1 MDREGTML
9 SSQELFYCSQAEDTL
24 HQAMCML
31 QQDGWQ
37 AETYQNGDWI
47 LSKTFPRTGKVFRAE
62 AIIDSPPERIY
73 SQLFEQLEQM
83 DQWNPSISKVQILQ
97 KIGRNTLLT
106 REITA
111 QIPANMVRQRD
122 FVSVRHCYRKGSSLY
137 LIGTATES
145 QLMPPQKGIIR
156 AEAGLTCIVL
166 QPIDGD
172 NGKTHFTWLLSLDL
186 KVMSGGQRSFLKKKL
201 QVCESQKYF
210 MFLEG
215 FVQVEDNP
223 FKGNLSPRKSRGRAK
238 YACAGAVA
246 EDQKRTSWKED
257 RRRRSGPE
265 TPIRPDQQR
274 DRPWVLKGLSCLS
287 VQVYS
292 NCDCSLVN
300 PHIACAVLCEDPT
313 VLVPGAEGT

>member
-1 MDREGTML
+1 MLPATLKLCCGISHQHLRKLTGLQRPAVGAFGREMSKFILKTPRGFPHIPISLQKMLCTKLGMNKVTDREGTTL

-37 AETYQNGDWI
+37 AETCQNGDWI

-122 FVSVRHCYRKGSSLY
+122 FVSVRHCCRKGSSLY

-145 QLMPPQKGIIR
+145 QLMPPQEGIIR

-186 KVMSGGQRSFLKKKL
+186 KGWIPQSVTDQAL
-201 QVCESQKYF
+201 SQSQADFIKHLRRHLASRENQF
-210 MFLEG
+210 
-215 FVQVEDNP
+215 
-223 FKGNLSPRKSRGRAK
+223 SP
-238 YACAGAVA
+238 V
-246 EDQKRTSWKED
+246 
-257 RRRRSGPE
+257 
-265 TPIRPDQQR
+265 
-274 DRPWVLKGLSCLS
+274 
-287 VQVYS
+287 
-292 NCDCSLVN
+292 
-300 PHIACAVLCEDPT
+300 PT
-313 VLVPGAEGT
+313 APS